1 MRRMLMSGS
10 FAVILVGVILVAG
23 TALAQDKPDAT
34 LTFTGGSASVG
45 IGYTWGEG
53 ILTYQGKDY
62 PFSVDG
68 LSVGA
73 VGGSSVSAK
82 GDVYG
87 LKKVEDFS
95 GVYKAATAQGTV
107 GLGAGATAMQNQ
119 ANVVI
124 KLVSTTEGLE
134 FKFAGSGVKLTLK

>member
-1 MRRMLMSGS
+1 MRRMLISGS

-23 TALAQDKPDAT
+23 TAFAQDKPDGT
-34 LTFTGGSASVG
+34 ITFHGGSVSVG
-45 IGYTWGEG
+45 IGYSWGEG
-53 ILTYQGKDY
+53 TLTYQGKDY
-62 PFSVDG
+62 PFSVEG

-73 VGGSSVSAK
+73 VGGSSITAK
-82 GDVYG
+82 GEVYS

-124 KLVSTTEGLE
+124 KLVSETQGLE